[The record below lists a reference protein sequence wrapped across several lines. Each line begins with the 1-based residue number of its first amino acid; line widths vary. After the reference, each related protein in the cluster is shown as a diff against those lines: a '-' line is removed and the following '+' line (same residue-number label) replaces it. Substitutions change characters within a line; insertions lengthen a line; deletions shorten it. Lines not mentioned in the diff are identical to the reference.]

1 MRTRVLAPK
10 GFAAPPRTTP
20 FPTTHPQF
28 IKTAADYA
36 WFVGSSAL
44 LLALPIVVEL
54 QRETT
59 VLVLQR
65 QREAE
70 MAQMQE
76 QARMMNASTIENLR
90 QTASMMMG
98 GGPPP
103 PPAPG
108 QPGGAR

>member
-1 MRTRVLAPK
+1 MCLEADSHVHNAQL
-10 GFAAPPRTTP
+10 
-20 FPTTHPQF
+20 
-28 IKTAADYA
+28 IKTVADYA
-36 WFVGSSAL
+36 WFIGSSAL
-44 LLALPIVVEL
+44 LLSIPILVEL

-98 GGPPP
+98 STPQ
-103 PPAPG
+103 
-108 QPGGAR
+108 QPGGAGSR